1 MRPVPLLLA
10 ITVLIS
16 VTGCA
21 AVQQKLLFHP
31 THDQPANGLAEW
43 KQGARV
49 IGFARTVSAPRNVWL
64 LLHGNGGQAVYRG
77 YALPSFSPED
87 SVYILEY
94 PGYGQRPGRP
104 SRTSMDDAARE
115 AYEFLRA
122 THPTIP
128 VCVIGESI
136 GTGPAC
142 TLASAP
148 HPPDKI
154 VLVVPFAVLRDV
166 ASDHVP
172 FLPSSLL
179 VGHSWNNVEAL
190 KAYEGPLEIFA
201 AKGDTVI
208 PIRHAKALA
217 ASRPKTA
224 FHEFEGGHND
234 WPYADRVSVRNP

>member
-1 MRPVPLLLA
+1 MRRPPLLLA
-10 ITVLIS
+10 IATLLLCS
-16 VTGCA
+16 GCGTI
-21 AVQQKLLFHP
+21 QQKLLFHP
-31 THDQPANGLAEW
+31 THEQPDSGLPEW
-43 KQGARV
+43 KQDERV
-49 IGFARTVSAPRNVWL
+49 IGFARTVPAPRNVWL

-104 SRTSMDDAARE
+104 SLKSMNDAARE
-115 AYEFLRA
+115 AYDLLRA
-122 THPTIP
+122 SFPSIP
-128 VCVIGESI
+128 VCVVGESI

-142 TLASAP
+142 TLATAP

-166 ASDHVP
+166 AGDHVP

-179 VGHSWNNVEAL
+179 VGRSWNNIEAL

-201 AKGDTVI
+201 AKRDTVI

-224 FHEFEGGHND
+224 FHEFDGGHND